1 MMKYYV
7 SSKKS
12 RIFSSILF
20 FLNLF
25 RLKKNIGKNPSK
37 AIFNILLFLIIF
49 SVSDLILFG
58 SGERFK
64 RDVLFE
70 NTEYEFNIYHIYGSQ
85 KGNTMLIIGGMHNE
99 PGGYL
104 TADKYVDISLE
115 KGNLIVVP
123 RANFGTIV
131 QDQRGINGDMNRKFA
146 QNKKPRDYGEVIV
159 ENIKQLMAESDV
171 VLNLHEGSG
180 FYIETYI
187 DKLRNPM
194 RFGQSIIADSDI
206 YYSNKKNNI
215 INLEKLAKEI
225 LNTVNKKIKDERYY
239 FRFNNHRTSEEDSPH
254 KEQRLSA
261 TYYALTNLEI
271 PAFGIEVSQELPN
284 MEMKIKHMS
293 WVINEFM
300 SEFNIIPEYPGVYID
315 KPVLKFI
322 NVSINNQFPISLKNN
337 ETFYV
342 NPGDEIEITY
352 VETNY
357 NRGISV
363 DIEGYG
369 GIQDFKKR
377 FKVYKNAR
385 IDVKKDKYD
394 CGVVYMVSSREI
406 KEKTDKISLGE
417 DYFLIDVNNNRLVV
431 FPEEEINVVKG
442 DEIKII
448 DISPS
453 LKSHGNISVN
463 FYGYEPPDKSAEDR
477 GYIINTQKDLLP
489 FYSLDKKGEKYEIRI
504 ERRESGFL
512 EIFERVYINVIEP
525 KLEYIVLIS
534 NEDEK
539 LWFYDG
545 EVLKASYNDCVK
557 IVDVKTN
564 IPSDDE
570 FGVRV
575 NFYGFVGRGDGNDM
589 NMEIRLDDNILKS
602 YSVSEKGER
611 YEIRISRGNNIFGKI
626 YVDLSL
632 ENVTKV
638 DFNEN

>member
-512 EIFERVYINVIEP
+512 EIFEKVYVTIIEP